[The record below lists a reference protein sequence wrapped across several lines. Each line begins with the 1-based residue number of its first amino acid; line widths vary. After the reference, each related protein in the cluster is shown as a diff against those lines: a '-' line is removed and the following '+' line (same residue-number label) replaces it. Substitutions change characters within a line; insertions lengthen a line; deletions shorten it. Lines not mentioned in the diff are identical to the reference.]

1 MFIRIAAELY
11 ELKNYN
17 GVMAIVSS
25 LQQACITRL
34 VLTFRLIPEE
44 DLEMLNRLKVCEI
57 SSERR

>member
-34 VLTFRLIPEE
+34 TLTFKLLPEE
-44 DLEMLNRLKVCEI
+44 DLETLKRLKVCG
-57 SSERR
+57 